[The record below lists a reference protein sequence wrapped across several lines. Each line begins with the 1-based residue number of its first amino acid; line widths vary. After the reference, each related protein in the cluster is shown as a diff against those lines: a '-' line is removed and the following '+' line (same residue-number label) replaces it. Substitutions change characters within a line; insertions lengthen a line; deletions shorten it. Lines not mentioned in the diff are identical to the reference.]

1 MPPTVGEVDV
11 NVTEVGLEA
20 LSGEMSQGD
29 EVAVWANVAG
39 SLTVLQ
45 DLERCADCKQGA
57 ACVLFLFRRF
67 HLADLYVQ
75 TLTGDPGSK
84 EDNPVIFTP
93 QRRPHDA
100 SYEP

>member
-1 MPPTVGEVDV
+1 MLWTDLGQKQTALESPEG
-11 NVTEVGLEA
+11 VTLNEL
-20 LSGEMSQGD
+20 
-29 EVAVWANVAG
+29 AVWANVAG

-75 TLTGDPGSK
+75 TLTGNPGSK

-100 SYEP
+100 SYKP